1 MNYGD
6 LTKAEIALKAVW
18 KYELTNSTAVVD
30 YVLKGLGLEGTQ
42 AEMMNKGI
50 LIYRKSHED
59 YFIPWYN
66 NKFGPNSVKSVK
78 DELLDKAFSEYDSEF
93 ASLARKK
100 KLFQDQLNKVNEA
113 LEEKRCTIPMTDIF
127 RKYNIDKNRT
137 ESETTALLDKYF
149 GRDKECLD
157 TVKANDENNLSF
169 NRFISKKSIKEQI
182 DSLKVAGEETPCEDS
197 DIPNTPGEWC
207 QDCTKAEC
215 KYNRLNPANNK
226 PKSFTDLSAEE
237 LTKLALSK

>member
-6 LTKAEIALKAVW
+6 LTKAEIAIKAIW
-18 KYELTNSTAVVD
+18 KNELSNNTAVID
-30 YVLKGLGLEGTQ
+30 YVLKGLGLEDTQ

-78 DELLDKAFSEYDSEF
+78 DELLDELLSDYDPEV
-93 ASLARKK
+93 ASLTREK
-100 KLFQDQLNKVNEA
+100 KLVEEWLAELNKA
-113 LEEKRCTIPMTDIF
+113 LEEKRCTIPMTEIL
-127 RKYNIDKNRT
+127 KAYAVDKASIEGKTT
-137 ESETTALLDKYF
+137 ELLDKYF
-149 GRDKECLD
+149 GRDPECLD
-157 TVKANDENNLSF
+157 AVKANDENNLGF

-182 DSLKVAGEETPCEDS
+182 DSLKVAGEEVPCEDS
-197 DIPNTPGEWC
+197 NIPNTPGEWC
-207 QDCTKAEC
+207 EDCTKAKC

-226 PKSFTDLSAEE
+226 PKSFTDL
-237 LTKLALSK
+237 